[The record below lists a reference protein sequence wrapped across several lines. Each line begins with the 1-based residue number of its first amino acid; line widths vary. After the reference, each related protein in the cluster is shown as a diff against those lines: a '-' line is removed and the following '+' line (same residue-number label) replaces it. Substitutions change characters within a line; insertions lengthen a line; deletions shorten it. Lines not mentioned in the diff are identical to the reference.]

1 MVMEEAV
8 DGEMSLS
15 NMVLGFM
22 EDFERDHQRRLE
34 NDDDDDE
41 GSSGGD
47 TAESKAFWQTQHSQL
62 HVSAPSIRSVS
73 DCVLLVERSSGEDV
87 PLG

>member
-1 MVMEEAV
+1 MVMEETI

-15 NMVLGFM
+15 NMVLGFL
-22 EDFERDHQRRLE
+22 EDFERDQRRPE
-34 NDDDDDE
+34 NDDDDE

-62 HVSAPSIRSVS
+62 HVSPTSIR
-73 DCVLLVERSSGEDV
+73 
-87 PLG
+87 

>member
-1 MVMEEAV
+1 MVMEEAI

-22 EDFERDHQRRLE
+22 EDFERERRTE
-34 NDDDDDE
+34 NDDDEE

-62 HVSAPSIRSVS
+62 HVSPPSI
-73 DCVLLVERSSGEDV
+73 
-87 PLG
+87 

>member
-1 MVMEEAV
+1 MVTEEAT

-22 EDFERDHQRRLE
+22 EDFGRDQRRPE
-34 NDDDDDE
+34 NDDDE
-41 GSSGGD
+41 GSSGGH

-62 HVSAPSIRSVS
+62 HVSPPSI
-73 DCVLLVERSSGEDV
+73 
-87 PLG
+87 

>member
-1 MVMEEAV
+1 MVMEEAT

-22 EDFERDHQRRLE
+22 EDFGRDQRRPE

-62 HVSAPSIRSVS
+62 HVSPPSI
-73 DCVLLVERSSGEDV
+73 
-87 PLG
+87 

>member
-1 MVMEEAV
+1 MVMEETI

-15 NMVLGFM
+15 NMVLGFL
-22 EDFERDHQRRLE
+22 EDFERDQRRPE
-34 NDDDDDE
+34 NDDDDDDE

-62 HVSAPSIRSVS
+62 HVSPPSIR
-73 DCVLLVERSSGEDV
+73 
-87 PLG
+87 